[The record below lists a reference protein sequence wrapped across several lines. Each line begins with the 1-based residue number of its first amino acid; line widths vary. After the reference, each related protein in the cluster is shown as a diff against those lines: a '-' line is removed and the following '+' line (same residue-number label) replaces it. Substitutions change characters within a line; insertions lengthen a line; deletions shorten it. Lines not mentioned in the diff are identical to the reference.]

1 MFIRILKYS
10 LKNILRNKFLSFS
23 SILVLT
29 LLMFFIN
36 ILLVLHNVSL
46 KLIDSV
52 NNKLSISLYL
62 EEKYDKNSNDV
73 VSLMNSIKEV
83 NKKILVIYK
92 SKEDVLEL
100 LKKKDPQLVQILE
113 RTNPLPA
120 TIELSNIS
128 ISDYSKINEKIEGK
142 SFLFGTPETT
152 EEWWSVYFSDYKS
165 QYAKITKVIGVL
177 NTLQISL
184 YIIIWVFIFSI
195 WIIIYS
201 IIWNFV
207 YYFRDEIYITRLV
220 WWSKFFIYW
229 PFGLQWVIYSS
240 LSFFISLILFYF
252 TLKNTSFILWNE
264 YSFSFVIWSY
274 FIIFIIEFL
283 IFWLV
288 WWISGL
294 ISSRKYLK

>member
-83 NKKILVIYK
+83 NKNILVIYK
-92 SKEDVLEL
+92 SKEDALAL
-100 LKKKDPQLVQILE
+100 LKKKDPKLVQILE
-113 RTNPLPA
+113 KTNPLPA
-120 TIELSNIS
+120 TIELSNIN

-142 SFLFGTPETT
+142 SFLFGTLETT
-152 EEWWSVYFSDYKS
+152 EEWGWLYFSDYKS
-165 QYAKITKVIGVL
+165 QYTKITKVINVL

-207 YYFRDEIYITRLV
+207 YYFKDEIYITRLV

-229 PFGLQWVIYSS
+229 PFGLQWLIYSS

-288 WWISGL
+288 WGISGL
-294 ISSRKYLK
+294 ISSKKYLK